1 VDFLPTQRYPR
12 LNRAA
17 LLPILGYAGYPL
29 AIAGGLLIFG
39 TCSLLTLNMIT
50 ANMVQVA
57 SPVAASPDFN
67 VPPVE
72 QIGSLTPPPAAA
84 APQQAATPAEPES
97 SIVAVA
103 PPQQTFSFDVAPAD
117 GTVAPT
123 DTSFDT
129 AAPADT
135 SFDTVE
141 PPGLGAGLIGG
152 QAVNV
157 RAAPSRTGVVLGVLN
172 AGSSVRTGENVG
184 GWVHVYFEGGDG
196 WVYESYLAGG

>member
-1 VDFLPTQRYPR
+1 M
-12 LNRAA
+12 NRST
-17 LLPILGYAGYPL
+17 LLPVLGYAGYPL
-29 AIAGGLLIFG
+29 AIAGALLIFG

-50 ANMVQVA
+50 ANLGQVT

-72 QIGSLTPPPAAA
+72 QIGSLVPPAAA
-84 APQQAATPAEPES
+84 VSAEPVTPAEPES
-97 SIVAVA
+97 GIVAVA
-103 PPQQTFSFDVAPAD
+103 PPQQT
-117 GTVAPT
+117 VAPT
-123 DTSFDT
+123 
-129 AAPADT
+129 DT

-141 PPGLGAGLIGG
+141 PPGLGSSFIGS

-157 RAAPSRTGVVLGVLN
+157 RGGPSKTGVVLGVLN

>member
-1 VDFLPTQRYPR
+1 M
-12 LNRAA
+12 NRST
-17 LLPILGYAGYPL
+17 LLPVLGYAGYPL

-50 ANMVQVA
+50 ANLGQVT

-72 QIGSLTPPPAAA
+72 QIGSLVPPPAAVSA
-84 APQQAATPAEPES
+84 EPVTPAEPES

-103 PPQQTFSFDVAPAD
+103 PPQQTFTFDIAPAD

-123 DTSFDT
+123 DSSFDV
-129 AAPADT
+129 
-135 SFDTVE
+135 VE
-141 PPGLGAGLIGG
+141 PPGLGSGMIGS

-157 RAAPSRTGVVLGVLN
+157 RGGPSRTGVVLGVLN
-172 AGSSVRTGENVG
+172 AGSAVRVGENVG